1 MEKMRR
7 LREDSDAEVFNL
19 NIENQTLRERL
30 ELVEGILKNN
40 REDYEQMVSEKVKT
54 IMTKSNTQ
62 YGKFNMNATL
72 E

>member
-7 LREDSDAEVFNL
+7 LREDSDAEVFTL

-40 REDYEQMVSEKVKT
+40 REDYDHMVSEKVKT
-54 IMTKSNTQ
+54 IMHKSNT
-62 YGKFNMNATL
+62 
-72 E
+72 

>member
-40 REDYEQMVSEKVKT
+40 REDYEQMVSEKV
-54 IMTKSNTQ
+54 
-62 YGKFNMNATL
+62 
-72 E
+72 